1 MVPVIIDSL
10 LFFSYYP
17 TVYILVLGAQYNPSK
32 KSQIKT
38 HTNVHKQI
46 RGLDMMDCGVV
57 NVCTRTCP
65 YKEYEQ
71 NETQLFSIHPKESI
85 IV

>member
-1 MVPVIIDSL
+1 MVPVSIDSL

-46 RGLDMMDCGVV
+46 RGLDMMDYGVI
-57 NVCTRTCP
+57 NVSQRGITYNYLHRSYY
-65 YKEYEQ
+65 YKEYEE
-71 NETQLFSIHPKESI
+71 NKLKY
-85 IV
+85 

>member
-1 MVPVIIDSL
+1 MVRVIIDSL

-46 RGLDMMDCGVV
+46 RGLDMMDCGVM
-57 NVCTRTCP
+57 NVCQKGITYNCLH
-65 YKEYEQ
+65 KVILLQ
-71 NETQLFSIHPKESI
+71 GI
-85 IV
+85 